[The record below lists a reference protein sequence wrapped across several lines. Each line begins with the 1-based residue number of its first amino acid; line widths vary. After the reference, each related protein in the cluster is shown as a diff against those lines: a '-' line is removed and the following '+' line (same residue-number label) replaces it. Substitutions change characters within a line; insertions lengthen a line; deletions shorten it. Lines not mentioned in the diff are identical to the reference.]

1 MSVEEIVEAAGICSD
16 AAERIVAAREL
27 HYALGR
33 YRVLSIGGIQ
43 DVVAALP
50 RGFGHLETEVLL
62 GFALTA
68 RNTLIG
74 TVVLASGGSSG
85 LSVRPKDI
93 FVPLVRLGAS
103 AFVLAHNHPSGA
115 VDPSEDDIR
124 ITNTVAD
131 LGEKLGIPLL
141 DHLIV
146 GANDVLSFVEIG
158 IMPASS
164 GAS

>member
-1 MSVEEIVEAAGICSD
+1 
-16 AAERIVAAREL
+16 
-27 HYALGR
+27 
-33 YRVLSIGGIQ
+33 
-43 DVVAALP
+43 
-50 RGFGHLETEVLL
+50 
-62 GFALTA
+62 
-68 RNTLIG
+68 
-74 TVVLASGGSSG
+74 

-124 ITNTVAD
+124 ITNTVVE